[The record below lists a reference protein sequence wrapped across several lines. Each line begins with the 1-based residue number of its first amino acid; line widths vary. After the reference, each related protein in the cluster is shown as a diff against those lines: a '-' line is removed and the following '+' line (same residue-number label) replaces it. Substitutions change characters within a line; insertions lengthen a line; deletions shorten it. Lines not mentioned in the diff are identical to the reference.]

1 MLHLKINEG
10 NGPSVNVDIL
20 QLTLSHQEK
29 VKSYLVSF
37 VSEGK
42 EYKLILERPS
52 PMVLTF
58 LVCLCNGQNTAKG
71 ALWISSQ

>member
-10 NGPSVNVDIL
+10 NGPSVNIDIL
-20 QLTLSHQEK
+20 KLTLSHQEK
-29 VKSYLVSF
+29 VKLYLVSF

-42 EYKLILERPS
+42 KYKLILERPL

-58 LVCLCNGQNTAKG
+58 LVCLYNGQNTAKG
-71 ALWISSQ
+71 TLWISSQ